1 MRSHAITVHSAE
13 YRSALAWG
21 AALLVGSIVGVALW
35 SFVCDPAS
43 VWYLVPIIV
52 IFGAPASAPFAAI
65 GVWLAHRYK
74 LERPL
79 ADIVGGALIALV
91 TYLPVFVF
99 GPPPQVTLAAGAV
112 AGLAYWFAAGCPQ
125 RQR

>member
-1 MRSHAITVHSAE
+1 MRSHAISVRWAA
-13 YRSALAWG
+13 YRPAFAWG
-21 AALLVGSIVGVALW
+21 AALLVGSVAGVALW
-35 SFVCDPAS
+35 SFVSDPAN

-52 IFGAPASAPFAAI
+52 IIGAPASAPFAAL

-79 ADIVGGALIALV
+79 TDIVGGALIALL

-99 GPPPQVTLAAGAV
+99 GPPPQVTLAAGAI
-112 AGLAYWFAAGCPQ
+112 AGVTYWFAAGCPQ
-125 RQR
+125 RHR